1 MRKIAEITIGNK
13 PLSEIIE
20 LHRKWANDEAE
31 GNRAY
36 LSGADLSGAYL
47 RGADLNGADLNGA
60 DLSGAY
66 LRGADLRGADLT
78 GADGIIAI
86 GPIGSRGD
94 FIFAVLFK
102 AGQTHVVGSDDGKI
116 IQEKIEKTT
125 IYVKAGC
132 FWGTLA
138 EFKKKVKAT
147 HKENKYAQAYEAA
160 VVFIRKYFAT
170 K

>member
-13 PLSEIIE
+13 PLSEIIK
-20 LHRKWANDEAE
+20 LHRKWVNGEAE
-31 GNRAY
+31 GNR
-36 LSGADLSGAYL
+36 
-47 RGADLNGADLNGA
+47 ADLNGADLNGA
-60 DLSGAY
+60 DLTGAY
-66 LRGADLRGADLT
+66 LNGADLRGAYLN